1 MENKEPSEYA
11 AQLASQ
17 LRKGYLTYCVLL
29 TCQHSAVYSSDIIKR
44 LHDVDMMVVEGTM
57 YPLLARLQR
66 DGLLAHEWQESEQGP
81 PRKYYRSTEYG
92 DDVREQLA
100 THVNELHKTLTQLKK
115 GKI

>member
-1 MENKEPSEYA
+1 MENKEPNEYA
-11 AQLASQ
+11 SQLASQ

-29 TCQHSAVYSSDIIKR
+29 ICQQQPVYSSDIIKR

-81 PRKYYRSTEYG
+81 PRKYYRSTEFG
-92 DDVREQLA
+92 DKVREKLA

-115 GKI
+115 GII

>member
-1 MENKEPSEYA
+1 METKQPDAYA
-11 AQLASQ
+11 SQLASQ

-29 TCQHSAVYSSDIIKR
+29 ICREQPVYSSDIIRR

-57 YPLLARLQR
+57 YPLLSRLQR

-81 PRKYYRSTEYG
+81 PRKYYRSTEFG
-92 DDVREQLA
+92 NEVRERLGA
-100 THVNELHKTLTQLKK
+100 HVDELHKTLTQLKK